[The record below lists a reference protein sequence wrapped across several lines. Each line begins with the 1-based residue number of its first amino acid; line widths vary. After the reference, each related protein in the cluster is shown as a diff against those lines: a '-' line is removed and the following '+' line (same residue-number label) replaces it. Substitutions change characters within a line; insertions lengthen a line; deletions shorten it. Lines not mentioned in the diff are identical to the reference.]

1 MRFLSLFI
9 AIQLCCVLSL
19 AQSSPA
25 VVNGQITDKNGTAL
39 PGAVVEITETGQ
51 TAISDTQGRFQLKVR
66 QGQWILNVSAL
77 GFTEA
82 TYELEAN
89 EPLIFIPTIEL
100 EPQPETE
107 MSIRVVG
114 SLAEGQKRALDEQ
127 RIAPN
132 IKNIIASDQMGQ
144 FPDKNA
150 AEATQ
155 RIPGITIA
163 RDQGEGRYV
172 QVRGTEARLN
182 QTLLNGM
189 VLPAPEGDLRTVALD
204 VVPIDLL
211 EAIEVTKALTP
222 SMDGDAIGG
231 AVNLVAKKAPR
242 NRQLQV
248 GATFGHNQ
256 LSGGDLVSGNLLF
269 GRRFAG
275 EKLGII
281 ASLTSEDSD
290 RGTDNFEASYDD
302 GLPEELEQRDY
313 EVNRKRIGANLSFD
327 FQPNARSTYSLN
339 TSYAQFDDQEFR
351 RRLTHNLEDGELE
364 RELKDR
370 FETQLI
376 TSAQFTGSIF
386 NSRGGNFKFSLSHSY
401 ARETEPNR
409 LDTNFVQE
417 DVEFDPN
424 FSEGNLDSNNIQPN
438 PLNQNI
444 GAYALDKIVLEN
456 NKSKDEHDAAK
467 ASYSWSSSFGASS
480 LVTWEVGGKFRRKEK
495 DRVNQA
501 TEFESSEDVFLSDF
515 IDNGYSEDNFLGG
528 RYQMG
533 PFMGR
538 NQVARLLG
546 EFIDESEIDREA
558 EAANYAIQE
567 DNYAAYA
574 MATIEIGEAWSLLPG
589 FRYERLD
596 NSYTSFEV
604 TFDDEGDYLATTPT
618 QGEKDDNIFLP
629 MFHATY
635 HFDGRRQLRTALTR
649 SYARARVYD
658 AVPYRLT
665 LEEDREIEEGN
676 PDLEL
681 TDAWNLDLMYEH
693 YMGGVGL
700 FSAGVFYKDLQDYIY
715 IFRSDRLFNGE
726 EYEVTQPQNGDEATL
741 WGAELAFQKTFTSLP
756 APFDGLGLYLNFTL
770 TDSDADLEDRSIS
783 LPGQSEEMGNLALQY
798 ERGGF
803 SVRVSGNLQGEYILE
818 VGDDA
823 SEDVWVDEHLQ
834 WDLSASYRYRGMRF
848 YLEAL
853 NLTDEKYVVYEGT
866 PQTPIQ
872 FERYKTWGRLGFNY
886 SF

>member
-1 MRFLSLFI
+1 MRSLTSII
-9 AIQLCCVLSL
+9 AISFMAAFGL
-19 AQSSPA
+19 AQNSPA
-25 VVNGQITDKNGTAL
+25 TIHGQITDQNGAAL
-39 PGAVVEITETGQ
+39 AGSVVEITETGQ
-51 TAISDTQGRFQLKVR
+51 KAVADSQGRFQLKVR
-66 QGQWILNVSAL
+66 QGKWILTVSAL
-77 GFTEA
+77 GYQEE
-82 TYELEAN
+82 TYELNADQA
-89 EPLIFIPTIEL
+89 LVFVPTITL
-100 EPQPETE
+100 ALQPETE
-107 MSIRVVG
+107 LSIRVVG
-114 SLAEGQKRALDEQ
+114 SLAEGQKRALEEQ

-132 IKNIIASDQMGQ
+132 IKNIIAADQMGQ

-155 RIPGITIA
+155 RVPGITIA

-211 EAIEVTKALTP
+211 EAIEVTKAITP
-222 SMDGDAIGG
+222 DMDGDAIGG
-231 AVNLVAKKAPR
+231 TVNLVAKKAPQ
-242 NRQLQV
+242 NRQFVV
-248 GATFGHNQ
+248 GGTFGHNQ
-256 LSGGDLVSGNLLF
+256 LSSGDLVSGDLLF
-269 GRRFAG
+269 GQRFAG
-275 EKLGII
+275 DKLGVI

-290 RGTDNFEASYDD
+290 RGTDNFEASYSD

-313 EVNRKRIGANLSFD
+313 EINRKRIGGNLAFD
-327 FQPNARSTYSLN
+327 FQPNANSSYTLSS
-339 TSYAQFDDQEFR
+339 SYAQFDDQEFR
-351 RRLTHNLEDGELE
+351 RRLTHNIEDGELE

-376 TSAQFTGSIF
+376 TSVQFTGSIF
-386 NSRGGNFKFSLSHSY
+386 NSRGGNFKFSLGHSY

-409 LDTNFVQE
+409 MDTSFVQE
-417 DVEFDPN
+417 DVDFDPN
-424 FSEGNLDSNNIQPN
+424 FSEGNFDPNNIQPN

-444 GAYALDKIVLEN
+444 ADFVFDKVVVEN
-456 NKSKDEHDAAK
+456 NKSTDEHNAAK
-467 ASYSWSSSFGASS
+467 ASYSWSSGFGANT
-480 LVTWEVGGKFRRKEK
+480 LVTWEVGGKYRRKEK

-501 TEFESSEDVFLSDF
+501 VEFESSQDLFLSDF
-515 IDNGYSEDNFLGG
+515 IDNGYSENSFLSG

-538 NQVARLLG
+538 DQVRRLLND
-546 EFIDESEIDREA
+546 FADESEIDRE
-558 EAANYAIQE
+558 EDAANYAIRE

-574 MATIEIGEAWSLLPG
+574 MANIEIGDAWSLLSG

-596 NSYTSFEV
+596 NDYTAFEV
-604 TFDDEGDYLATTPT
+604 TFDDEGDYLDTLPTT
-618 QGEKDDNIFLP
+618 GGKEDNIFLP

-658 AVPYRLT
+658 AVPYRLV
-665 LEEDREIEEGN
+665 LEEDGEIEQGN

-693 YMGGVGL
+693 YMEGVGL
-700 FSAGVFYKDLQDYIY
+700 FSTGVFYKDLQDYIY
-715 IFRSDRLFNGE
+715 IFNTDRIVNGE
-726 EYEVTQPQNGDEATL
+726 EFEVLQPLNGDKATL
-741 WGAELAFQKTFTSLP
+741 WGAELAYQKTFTGLP
-756 APFDGLGLYLNFTL
+756 DPFNGLGLYLNFTI
-770 TDSDADLEDRSIS
+770 TDSDADLPDRTIS

-803 SVRVSGNLQGEYILE
+803 SIRVSGNLQGAYILE

-823 SEDVWVDEHLQ
+823 DEDVWVDDHLQ
-834 WDLSASYRYRGMRF
+834 WDLSASYRYRGLRF

-866 PQTPIQ
+866 PETPIQ
-872 FERYKTWGRLGFNY
+872 YERYKTWGRLGFNY